1 MSSYNKPICKVCRD
15 AGKSEAEYQSH
26 WVRSKSG
33 KVTCPTLLSQS
44 CRSCGKSGHTVKYCK
59 AVMFVSS
66 KSVTTTEKKEPVNK
80 QLYNRY
86 AVLEEDENEEQ
97 PQVVV
102 DTPKVITYLDILSKE
117 APQPHTVVHLKD
129 LKSSVKNLVPI
140 KLKHSWASET
150 SSETTECDEPEF
162 NDSDTDEEEPSFA
175 RPKPSQMRSFSQSV
189 IPIF

>member
-15 AGKSEAEYQSH
+15 AGKSESEYKSH

-66 KSVTTTEKKEPVNK
+66 KSVTTTEKKEPVK

-102 DTPKVITYLDILSKE
+102 DTPKVTTYLDILSKE
-117 APQPHTVVHLKD
+117 APQPQTVVVHLKD

-140 KLKHSWASET
+140 KLKHPWASET
-150 SSETTECDEPEF
+150 SSETTECEEPEF
-162 NDSDTDEEEPSFA
+162 NDSDTEEEQPSFA
-175 RPKPSQMRSFSQSV
+175 RPKPNQMRSLS
-189 IPIF
+189 